1 MYLVGSVVFHVFI
14 HSHVTERRGNPRWNI
29 NLAAMVVGGWSV
41 SECLCHITTAEVLSS
56 SITQIFIPSLFFIS
70 QVRGARSD
78 VDCVWPVRGFD
89 LSVGGGG
96 RVARVVVGRGR
107 DLLVIQI

>member
-1 MYLVGSVVFHVFI
+1 M
-14 HSHVTERRGNPRWNI
+14 
-29 NLAAMVVGGWSV
+29 AAMVGGGWSV
-41 SECLCHITTAEVLSS
+41 SECVRNITSAEVLSS
-56 SITQIFIPSLFFIS
+56 SITQIFIPSLSFIS

-96 RVARVVVGRGR
+96 RVTRVVVGRGR
-107 DLLVIQI
+107 DLLVFQIQSYWQLFTKVLNKPLSAP

>member
-56 SITQIFIPSLFFIS
+56 SITLIFIPSLFFIS